1 VLTLSIMIGFIVY
14 PTYRVEEGKSFV
26 YLYGRLKDG
35 RSFVTRNYFRPYF
48 FIKKSD
54 LVKARNL
61 SSGFEFEETSLLSF
75 KREEV
80 VKILLNVPSELVDLK
95 KKFEENHVDCFEAD
109 IKLEYK
115 FMIDNSLKGSINI
128 KGEFSK
134 GDRVDLFF
142 DEPSLFVSKERFNLD
157 DFKILSLD
165 IETSMNGKHLY
176 SISLVSNDSKV
187 KKVLVVSDK
196 KHNSA
201 DSFSDESSLLDAF
214 RSEIISY
221 DPDVL
226 VGWNVIDFDLDFL
239 KKRMTKFDLGRT
251 EEECGLTIISSFLN
265 DSKANFPGRQV
276 LDGIHVLKSNFINL
290 DDYKLDTAAKEFSD
304 KAKLIG
310 PENKGVEI
318 ETAYKFDRQKLIDY
332 NLLDSEL
339 VLDILKNSGTFD
351 LTVLR
356 SLLTGMPLERVRA
369 SIASMDS
376 LYLCELRK
384 KGYVAL
390 SHEYQG
396 NSDRTTG
403 GFVMEPTPGI
413 YDFVGV
419 FDFKSLY
426 PSIIRTFNIDPLL
439 FRSGCVAFENEELIK
454 APNGA
459 CFSKEVGILPNI
471 LKELA
476 LERQIA
482 TENNDKVSRWAIKIL
497 MNSLYGVLASPNC
510 RFYSFEMA
518 NAITSFGHMIIKKTA
533 ELAKL
538 KGFKAVYGDTDSNFI
553 LLNVS
558 DYDDALKLGAEFKEY
573 VNNYFKEFIL
583 KEYGVESFLELEF
596 EKLFKKLF
604 MPKVRGSEAGA
615 KKRYAGLL
623 VKNGKDEIEFTGLEF
638 VRKDWTDVS
647 KKFQLE
653 LLGLVF
659 KGEDPEDYVR
669 GFVNDLNAGKFD
681 DLLVYRK
688 SIRKDL
694 DKYTK
699 TTPPHVKAAR
709 KLDKITSNVIRYVIT
724 TKGPEPLEKL
734 DNSLDYD
741 HYIDKQI
748 KPIADSVLY
757 FFNKNFED
765 VLKGS
770 TQKGLFDF

>member
-1 VLTLSIMIGFIVY
+1 MNSNIGFIVY
-14 PTYRVEEGKSFV
+14 PAYKVYEGKSFV
-26 YLYGRLKDG
+26 YLYGRLKNG
-35 RSFVTRNYFRPYF
+35 KSFVSRNLFKPYF

-54 LVKARNL
+54 LTKARGLN
-61 SSGFEFEETSLLSF
+61 SSFLFEESSLLSF
-75 KREEV
+75 EREEV
-80 VKILLNVPSELVDLK
+80 VKIIFNFQSELLELRK
-95 KKFEENHVDCFEAD
+95 LFEESNIDCFEAD
-109 IKLEYK
+109 IKPEYR
-115 FMIDNSLKGSINI
+115 FLIDNSLKGSVEI
-128 KGEFSK
+128 KGDFIL

-142 DEPSLFVSKERFNLD
+142 DEPLLFSSKERFSLN
-157 DFKILSLD
+157 DFKVLSLD
-165 IETSMNGKHLY
+165 IETSMDGKNLY
-176 SISLVSNDSKV
+176 SISLVSNDFSLN
-187 KKVLVVSDK
+187 KVLVVSDK
-196 KHNSA
+196 KHSNA

-214 RSEIISY
+214 RSEVISF
-221 DPDVL
+221 DPDIL

-239 KKRMTKFDLGRT
+239 KKRMKKFDLGRT
-251 EEECGLTIISSFLN
+251 EDECSVTVISSFLN

-276 LDGIHVLKSNFINL
+276 LDGIHVLKSNFISL

-310 PENKGVEI
+310 SENKGFEI
-318 ETAYKFDRQKLIDY
+318 ENSYKFNRQKLIDY
-332 NLLDSEL
+332 NLLDSVL
-339 VLDILKNSGTFD
+339 VLDILRNSGTFD

-384 KGYVAL
+384 KGFVAL
-390 SHEYQG
+390 SREYKG
-396 NSDRTTG
+396 GSDRTTG
-403 GFVMEPTPGI
+403 GFVMEPNPGI

-426 PSIIRTFNIDPLL
+426 PSIMRTFNIDPLM
-439 FRSGCVAFENEELIK
+439 FRPNCKGFEGEDLIK

-459 CFSKEVGILPNI
+459 CFSKNEGILPNI
-471 LKELA
+471 LKDLA

-482 TENNDKVSRWAIKIL
+482 TKNNDKVSRWAIKIL

-533 ELAKL
+533 ELAKS
-538 KGFKAVYGDTDSNFI
+538 KGFEAVYGDTDSNFI

-558 DYDDALKLGAEFKEY
+558 DYDKASSLGVEFKDY
-573 VNNYFKEFIL
+573 VNSYFKDFFAKEF
-583 KEYGVESFLELEF
+583 GVTSFLELEF

-604 MPKVRGSEAGA
+604 LPKVRGSEAGA

-623 VKNGKDEIEFTGLEF
+623 VKEGREEIDFTGLEF

-659 KGEDPEDYVR
+659 KGENPESYIR
-669 GFVNDLNAGKFD
+669 EFSSDLRSGKFD
-681 DLLVYRK
+681 DLLIYRK

-694 DKYTK
+694 EKYTK

-709 KLDKITSNVIRYVIT
+709 KLDKITSNIIRYVMT
-724 TKGPEPLEKL
+724 TDGPEPLEKL
-734 DNSLDYD
+734 EHSIDYD
-741 HYIDKQI
+741 HYVDKQI

-757 FFNKNFED
+757 FFGKDFED